1 MRRPAA
7 PTEPPPDH
15 ARAAQMVDRFVARF
29 EESYRPLAH
38 YAALPLALTPEL
50 VHYLRQQFLPDTPW
64 VAEVDLLL
72 SELCREAGYET
83 YLMDSAVRAYGIS
96 RLRASGGAAQA
107 ARLLL
112 NYALQ
117 TRREPNFN
125 LYEFQAQRWT
135 ALAYLDDGRA
145 TAAQEIARAYSG
157 GMAASGA
164 GGGAAAEFLW
174 LSRLVQELAPEFA
187 RYPDLVAYAQTVTEL
202 LRTPERV
209 SPEQAART
217 YRVDGR
223 PLPSLTPLTPPHP
236 SPESGA
242 GDNPTP
248 ARDSGAGDNPTPAP
262 DSGEDNKPTPAPDS
276 GEDNKPTSP
285 PAPDSGDDNK
295 PTNPP
300 APNLGEGPGVGST
313 WREPRTGMEFVWI
326 PAGRFMM
333 GSPKNEKDRYEDEG
347 PQHEVVFKEG
357 FWMGKYP
364 VTQAEWQTI
373 MGNNPSRF
381 KGARRPVEQVSWDD
395 CQEFLRKLNANP
407 PQSPLNHPPQS
418 PLNQG
423 GSQGGWVF
431 RLPSEAEWEYA
442 CRAGTRTAY
451 SFGDDPAH
459 LGDYAWYWK
468 NSGGETHPV
477 GERLPNAWG
486 LHNMHGNVWEWCAD
500 SWHDNYNGAPTDGSV
515 WGNLSDKKANVLRGG
530 SWSNLTASCRSAR
543 RGNISPVNRYDYLGV
558 RVLARTH

>member
-1 MRRPAA
+1 MNNTVA
-7 PTEPPPDH
+7 PPLRGGKARQDH
-15 ARAAQMVDRFVARF
+15 ARAALMVDRFVARF
-29 EESYRPLAH
+29 EASYRPLVH

-96 RLRASGGAAQA
+96 RLRAGGGAAQA

-112 NYALQ
+112 NYARQ
-117 TRREPNFN
+117 THREQPDFN
-125 LYEFQAQRWT
+125 PYELQAQRWT

-145 TAAQEIARAYSG
+145 TAAQEIAQAYSG

-164 GGGAAAEFLW
+164 GGGAAAEFLR
-174 LSRLVQELAPEFA
+174 LSRLVRELAPEFA

-223 PLPSLTPLTPPHP
+223 PLPSLTRLAPTVR
-236 SPESGA
+236 PE
-242 GDNPTP
+242 PV
-248 ARDSGAGDNPTPAP
+248 
-262 DSGEDNKPTPAPDS
+262 
-276 GEDNKPTSP
+276 
-285 PAPDSGDDNK
+285 
-295 PTNPP
+295 
-300 APNLGEGPGVGST
+300 EGPSELSFDKLRTNDDAPPEEPGIGST
-313 WREPRTGMEFVWI
+313 WREPTTGMEFVWI

-333 GSPKNEKDRYEDEG
+333 GSPASEAGRDNDEG

-381 KGARRPVEQVSWDD
+381 KGERRPVEQVSWDD
-395 CQEFLRKLNANP
+395 CQEFLKKLNDTHP
-407 PQSPLNHPPQS
+407 LPLPRGEQRGIPLLGGDGVGSPL
-418 PLNQG
+418 LG
-423 GSQGGWVF
+423 GAGGGLLF

-442 CRAGTRTAY
+442 CRAGTDTVY
-451 SFGDDPAH
+451 SFGDDPAQ
-459 LGDYAWYWK
+459 LGDYAWYSE
-468 NSGGETHPV
+468 NSDIETHPV
-477 GERLPNAWG
+477 GQKKPNAFG
-486 LHNMHGNVWEWCAD
+486 LCDMHGNVWEWQSD
-500 SWHDNYNGAPTDGSV
+500 RWHDDYNGAPADGSV
-515 WGNLSDKKANVLRGG
+515 WERRDSDRRVLRGG
-530 SWSNLTASCRSAR
+530 SCYSDAKFLRCAVRYRFNWQYRWDFNRGFRLVCSR
-543 RGNISPVNRYDYLGV
+543 RVPVSPF
-558 RVLARTH
+558 

>member
-1 MRRPAA
+1 MPKNR
-7 PTEPPPDH
+7 DH

-117 TRREPNFN
+117 TRREPDFN
-125 LYEFQAQRWT
+125 PYEFEAQRWT

-145 TAAQEIARAYSG
+145 TAAQEIAQAYSG

-164 GGGAAAEFLW
+164 GGGAAAEFLR
-174 LSRLVQELAPEFA
+174 LSRLVRELAPEFA

-202 LRTPERV
+202 LQTPERV

-223 PLPSLTPLTPPHP
+223 PLPSLTRLAPTVRPEPVEGP
-236 SPESGA
+236 SELSFDKLRTD
-242 GDNPTP
+242 GDALGT
-248 ARDSGAGDNPTPAP
+248 
-262 DSGEDNKPTPAPDS
+262 
-276 GEDNKPTSP
+276 
-285 PAPDSGDDNK
+285 SGDKLRTDGDA
-295 PTNPP
+295 PP
-300 APNLGEGPGVGST
+300 EEPGIGST

-333 GSPKNEKDRYEDEG
+333 GSPENEKGRSNNES
-347 PQHEVVFKEG
+347 PQHEVTFKEG
-357 FWMGKYP
+357 FWMGTYP
-364 VTQAEWQTI
+364 VTQAEWQKI
-373 MGNNPSRF
+373 MGKNPSRF
-381 KGARRPVEQVSWDD
+381 KGERRPVECVSWDD
-395 CQEFLRKLNANP
+395 CQEFLKKLNDTHPLPLPRGEQRGIPLSGGAGVG
-407 PQSPLNHPPQS
+407 SPL
-418 PLNQG
+418 LG
-423 GSQGGWVF
+423 GAGGGLLF

-442 CRAGTRTAY
+442 CRAGTQTAY
-451 SFGDDPAH
+451 SFGDDPAQ
-459 LGDYAWYWK
+459 LGDYAWYSE
-468 NSGGETHPV
+468 NSGGETHSV
-477 GERLPNAWG
+477 GQKKPNAFG
-486 LHNMHGNVWEWCAD
+486 LYDMHGNVWEWCD
-500 SWHDNYNGAPTDGSV
+500 TWHENYTGAPTDGSA
-515 WGNLSDKKANVLRGG
+515 WESGDADLRVLRGG
-530 SWSNLTASCRSAR
+530 SWYSNARYLRCAVRSGNVRLNRWYYIRGFRLVCSR
-543 RGNISPVNRYDYLGV
+543 RV
-558 RVLARTH
+558 

>member
-1 MRRPAA
+1 MPKNR
-7 PTEPPPDH
+7 DH

-117 TRREPNFN
+117 TRREPDFN
-125 LYEFQAQRWT
+125 PYEFEAQRWT

-145 TAAQEIARAYSG
+145 TAAQEIAQAYSG

-164 GGGAAAEFLW
+164 GGGAAAEFLR
-174 LSRLVQELAPEFA
+174 LSRLVRELAPEFA

-223 PLPSLTPLTPPHP
+223 PLPSLTRLTPPHP
-236 SPESGA
+236 SPDSGAGDKPTPAPESGA
-242 GDNPTP
+242 GD
-248 ARDSGAGDNPTPAP
+248 
-262 DSGEDNKPTPAPDS
+262 KPTPAPDS

-285 PAPDSGDDNK
+285 PAPNF
-295 PTNPP
+295 
-300 APNLGEGPGVGST
+300 GEGPGVGST
-313 WREPRTGMEFVWI
+313 WTEPTTGMVFMYI
-326 PAGRFMM
+326 PAGRFLM
-333 GSPKNEKDRYEDEG
+333 GSPASEAGRYDDEG

-381 KGARRPVEQVSWDD
+381 KGERRPVECVSWDD
-395 CQEFLRKLNANP
+395 CQEFLKKLNATP

-442 CRAGTRTAY
+442 CRAGTQTAY
-451 SFGDDPAH
+451 SFGDDPAQ
-459 LGDYAWYWK
+459 LGDYAWYSK
-468 NSGGETHPV
+468 NSGEETHPV
-477 GERLPNAWG
+477 GQKKPNAFG
-486 LHNMHGNVWEWCAD
+486 LCDMHGNVWEWCAD
-500 SWHDNYNGAPTDGSV
+500 MYHKNYIGAPTDGSA
-515 WGNLSDKKANVLRGG
+515 WERGDADLRVLRGG
-530 SWSNLTASCRSAR
+530 SCYHNVNFLRCAVRGGGYWQNPWFDSWGFRLVCSGASE
-543 RGNISPVNRYDYLGV
+543 YL
-558 RVLARTH
+558 LAEF

>member
-1 MRRPAA
+1 MPKNR
-7 PTEPPPDH
+7 DH

-145 TAAQEIARAYSG
+145 TAAQEIAQAYSG

-164 GGGAAAEFLW
+164 GGGATAEFLW
-174 LSRLVQELAPEFA
+174 LSRLVRELAPEFA
-187 RYPDLVAYAQTVTEL
+187 RYPDLVAYTQTVTEL

-223 PLPSLTPLTPPHP
+223 PLPSLTRLTPPHP
-236 SPESGA
+236 SPESGVGDKPTPAPESGA

-248 ARDSGAGDNPTPAP
+248 AS
-262 DSGEDNKPTPAPDS
+262 DS

-285 PAPDSGDDNK
+285 PS
-295 PTNPP
+295 
-300 APNLGEGPGVGST
+300 PNLGEGPGVGST
-313 WREPRTGMEFVWI
+313 WREPTTGMEFVWI
-326 PAGRFMM
+326 PAGRFLM
-333 GSPKNEKDRYEDEG
+333 GSPKNEAGRDNDEG
-347 PQHEVVFKEG
+347 PRHEVVFTEG

-364 VTQAEWQTI
+364 VTQAEWQKI
-373 MGNNPSRF
+373 MGENPSHF
-381 KGARRPVEQVSWDD
+381 KGERRPVEMVSWND
-395 CQEFLRKLNANP
+395 CQEFLKKLNANP
-407 PQSPLNHPPQS
+407 PQSPLN
-418 PLNQG
+418 QG
-423 GSQGGWVF
+423 GQRGVF

-442 CRAGTRTAY
+442 CRAGTQTAY
-451 SFGDDPAH
+451 SFGDDPAR

-468 NSGGETHPV
+468 NSGEKTHPV
-477 GERLPNAWG
+477 GEKLPNAWG
-486 LHNMHGNVWEWCAD
+486 LHDMHGNVWEWCAD
-500 SWHDNYNGAPTDGSV
+500 SWHDNYNGAPTDGSA
-515 WGNLSDKKANVLRGG
+515 WERGDADLRVLRGG
-530 SWSNLTASCRSAR
+530 SCYHNVNFLRCAVRIRDDWLNLRSYLRGFRLVCSR
-543 RGNISPVNRYDYLGV
+543 RV
-558 RVLARTH
+558 